1 MTRKIQGARSLL
13 LAAAGLLASVA
24 AGPAAAVSLRS
35 DLPGAGF
42 EATGFPLPADY
53 ELPSDITGADLH
65 SAGGIP
71 GVDVYFS
78 WDQCLLLEHTGPCL
92 DGIAAG
98 DGAYTSL
105 VSMTILSIA
114 GEIPEAG
121 VLVFFTGLDTA
132 ATPYDPADIDFVLD
146 PAPVAGFPFD
156 AFESIVLNR
165 ESGATYYYLGFH
177 LLAED
182 IGRTFRFRYDVNT
195 PQLSQG
201 TPRFYTS
208 AVYGV
213 VPEPGTALLLAVGL
227 GGLALA
233 RRR

>member
-1 MTRKIQGARSLL
+1 MRVLAQDAADERGQLGLL
-13 LAAAGLLASVA
+13 LCTSEVEQRVA
-24 AGPAAAVSLRS
+24 R
-35 DLPGAGF
+35 
-42 EATGFPLPADY
+42 E
-53 ELPSDITGADLH
+53 PSI
-65 SAGGIP
+65 S
-71 GVDVYFS
+71 
-78 WDQCLLLEHTGPCL
+78 
-92 DGIAAG
+92 
-98 DGAYTSL
+98 
-105 VSMTILSIA
+105 
-114 GEIPEAG
+114 
-121 VLVFFTGLDTA
+121 LDTA

-182 IGRTFRFRYDVNT
+182 IGRTFTFRYDVNT

-201 TPRFYTS
+201 TPQFYTS

-227 GGLALA
+227 GGLALS